1 MENEEVKNLE
11 NENASSFA
19 ENKEQQQE
27 AINMAMKFGENATEE
42 DVENVSK
49 KMDKMKKGAL
59 AKVWDKVQEL
69 WAAFKSPE
77 TPLSTKSI
85 IIGSLIY
92 MVTPID
98 IIPDIIP
105 GIGLL
110 DDAFIIGL
118 VFTQVMKLN
127 KTSERINADAANKE
141 LGYVYA
147 DSAKI
152 NEYADFV
159 NKMSLKEKFSQNEK
173 REIRFKQ
180 RELYEEISVLEQ
192 KELSDGDKKGLSQL
206 KNIFETI
213 KEIDI
218 PNFVSP
224 KEMENIS
231 VLIHISDKVIENKSA
246 LRSVEEKY
254 IKDLYEK
261 ISLLKSN
268 KLDKTSFILWFTH
281 NFYSQLFTAHY
292 KTSFILWFT
301 HNQTLNELHK
311 RIFDLFKQT
320 KEILATKE
328 LTKECEEKLTTLRDC
343 LEEVRNLLNEDIN
356 RE

>member
-69 WAAFKSPE
+69 WAAFKSPD

-105 GIGLL
+105 GLGLL

-152 NEYADFV
+152 SAYGNFV
-159 NKMSLKEKFSQNEK
+159 NKMYSKDKHTKNE
-173 REIRFKQ
+173 Q
-180 RELYEEISVLEQ
+180 REKGNMHQNTFISPCRQFFYFFFYYINHFYKLCVAFA
-192 KELSDGDKKGLSQL
+192 GRV
-206 KNIFETI
+206 FE
-213 KEIDI
+213 
-218 PNFVSP
+218 SP
-224 KEMENIS
+224 
-231 VLIHISDKVIENKSA
+231 VFA
-246 LRSVEEKY
+246 
-254 IKDLYEK
+254 
-261 ISLLKSN
+261 
-268 KLDKTSFILWFTH
+268 
-281 NFYSQLFTAHY
+281 
-292 KTSFILWFT
+292 
-301 HNQTLNELHK
+301 
-311 RIFDLFKQT
+311 
-320 KEILATKE
+320 
-328 LTKECEEKLTTLRDC
+328 
-343 LEEVRNLLNEDIN
+343 
-356 RE
+356 